1 MSSLPVTLPCNR
13 ISPSHHFQVIN
24 YTMTHYHSISSPC
37 RRMFFI
43 FPCQSSTLVSMSSS
57 VLHLAMSTT
66 KSVTTSSIMSP
77 DTSSWYGCLC
87 RSYLL
92 WFFQLHILVEKHRYS
107 SMSMNSSGIDKITK
121 PYNSCTKLILPIV
134 NANETIFHSVIL
146 VIQS

>member
-1 MSSLPVTLPCNR
+1 
-13 ISPSHHFQVIN
+13 
-24 YTMTHYHSISSPC
+24 MTHHHSISCPC
-37 RRMFFI
+37 RRLCFI

-57 VLHLAMSTT
+57 ILHLAMSATT
-66 KSVTTSSIMSP
+66 SVTTTYIMSP

-87 RSYLL
+87 RSSML
-92 WFFQLHILVEKHRYS
+92 WFFQLHILVEKHGYS

-134 NANETIFHSVIL
+134 DANETIFHSVIL